1 MEQTTLEESVK
12 VLESI
17 VKKLYGRK
25 LLGEPVDKTRLQISD
40 SDLEA
45 LTDIYLALSA
55 RWQPI
60 KERGDLY

>member
-60 KERGDLY
+60 RDRGDLY